1 MDRFI
6 SGPVI
11 FLPRTMLEGYDLDL
25 DRIVRWIKKGKYKT
39 VGLQLPEGL
48 KIRHRTLAEALEE
61 RTSVIPIYVTDPCF
75 GACDLADETM
85 ASLGIDALIHFGHS
99 PLSGKT
105 KVPTLFV
112 PLDITIPIDKVVKKA
127 APMLRS
133 PVGLLTTVQHLKSL
147 GRVEEILKEK
157 GLKVLTSKGTR
168 AKQKGQVL
176 GCSYGALHALEG
188 KAKTFLFIGGGKF
201 HPLGAALST
210 SRKVVA
216 ADPFM
221 GTVEDMSPIKD
232 RLLRQRHGLI
242 TKARYSQNFAI
253 IVGTKSGQRR
263 LALAKHLR
271 KVLLDNLRGVQILA
285 LQAITPENLLGIDAE
300 VFVSTACPRVALD
313 DCLRFDRP
321 ILTPPELEIA
331 LDLRSW
337 DDYILDEF

>member
-1 MDRFI
+1 
-6 SGPVI
+6 
-11 FLPRTMLEGYDLDL
+11 LN
-25 DRIVRWIKKGKYKT
+25 
-39 VGLQLPEGL
+39 
-48 KIRHRTLAEALEE
+48 
-61 RTSVIPIYVTDPCF
+61 
-75 GACDLADETM
+75 
-85 ASLGIDALIHFGHS
+85 
-99 PLSGKT
+99 
-105 KVPTLFV
+105 
-112 PLDITIPIDKVVKKA
+112 ITISVDKVVKKA

-147 GRVEEILKEK
+147 SRIEELLKEK
-157 GLKVLTSKGTR
+157 GLKVLSSKGTR
-168 AKQKGQVL
+168 AKEIGQVL
-176 GCSYGALHALEG
+176 GCSYGALHAIED
-188 KAKTFLFIGGGKF
+188 KAGSFLFIGGGKF

-210 SRKVVA
+210 KKKVVA

-221 GTVEDMSPIKD
+221 GTVEDMGPVKD
-232 RLLRQRHGLI
+232 RVLRQRHGLI
-242 TKARYSQNFAI
+242 TKARFSHNFAI

-271 KVLLDNLRGVQILA
+271 TILLDNLRGAQILA

>member
-1 MDRFI
+1 
-6 SGPVI
+6 
-11 FLPRTMLEGYDLDL
+11 MLEGYDLDM
-25 DRIVRWIKKGKYKT
+25 DRIVRWIKKGDYKT
-39 VGLQLPEGL
+39 VGIQLPEGL
-48 KIRHRTLAEALEE
+48 KIRHRVLSEAIEE

-112 PLDITIPIDKVVKKA
+112 PLDITIPVDKVVRKA
-127 APMLRS
+127 APMLKS

-147 GRVEEILKEK
+147 GRIKEILEEK

-168 AKQKGQVL
+168 AKELGQVL
-176 GCSYGALHALEG
+176 GCSYGALHALED
-188 KAKTFLFIGGGKF
+188 KANSFLFIGGGKF
-201 HPLGAALST
+201 HALGAALST
-210 SRKVVA
+210 SKKVVA

-221 GTVEDMSPIKD
+221 GTVEDMAPIKD

-242 TKARYSQNFAI
+242 TKARYSHNFAI

-271 KVLLDNLRGVQILA
+271 KILLENLRGVQILA
-285 LQAITPENLLGIDAE
+285 LQSITPENLLGIDAE

-313 DCLRFDRP
+313 DCFKFDRP